1 MDIRQ
6 LEYLAALAREKH
18 FTRAAQ
24 ACNVTQPTL
33 SGRIRQLELELGVPI
48 VSRDQ
53 RFQGFTPEG
62 ERVLKWAHAIL
73 ANWHAMEQELAQ
85 LNSEAIG
92 LSGKLIIGG
101 IPSAL
106 PMIPQLTST
115 LRKEHPDI
123 EFTIHSLS
131 SIEILR
137 RLGDNSLDAGVTY
150 LDNEP
155 IEGLLTSHLYTERYC
170 LFVGEDHP
178 LAGRDVVTWRE
189 AAEKPLCLLTPN
201 MQNRRIIDRAF
212 AQSECRPKPKIE
224 TDSIINLCS
233 NVRMGLASVMPEFV
247 LDLLGPGSGI
257 AAIPLGA
264 PTVEHA
270 VGLVVSDRD
279 PLPPLLRA
287 LRTAAN
293 SIVAPP
299 KQARRRVPMS

>member
-18 FTRAAQ
+18 FTRAAA
-24 ACNVTQPTL
+24 ACHVTQPTL

-48 VSRDQ
+48 VARDQ

-85 LNSEAIG
+85 LNSGERG
-92 LSGKLIIGG
+92 LSGRLIIGG

-106 PMIPQLTST
+106 PMIPRLTSA
-115 LRKEHPDI
+115 LAALHPAI

-131 SIEILR
+131 SVEILR
-137 RLGDNSLDAGVTY
+137 RLADTSLDAGVTY

-170 LFVGEDHP
+170 LFVSEDHP
-178 LAGRDVVTWRE
+178 LAKRDVVTWRE

-212 AQSECRPKPKIE
+212 AQSQCKPKPKIE

-233 NVRMGLASVMPEFV
+233 NVRAGLASVMPEFV
-247 LDLLGPGSGI
+247 LELMGPGSGI

-264 PTVEHA
+264 PKVEHA

-287 LRTAAN
+287 LRDAA
-293 SIVAPP
+293 SGIIVQKNALRGKLVIP
-299 KQARRRVPMS
+299 